1 MLNKE
6 NRKKIF
12 WFATIYTLSL
22 ISMSL
27 ISILIHYMIQE
38 LK

>member
-1 MLNKE
+1 MLRKDT
-6 NRKKIF
+6 RKKIF

-22 ISMSL
+22 IVMVLFSTM
-27 ISILIHYMIQE
+27 IHYIVKV